1 LSYTRGAFSVA
12 RVRPLAYFPAMD
24 VHFRLLDVFC
34 DRPFAG
40 NQLCVVPEVPEGL
53 DTAVMHTLARE
64 IGFSETT
71 FVMEAAGD
79 RYTMRIFTPDQELP
93 FAGHPTLGTA
103 YLLVAEERVTS
114 PVIQTTSVG
123 EVPVEID
130 VEEGFGWMRQRP
142 PVFGP
147 EFPDRALVARA
158 AGLEPDDLAPDLPA
172 QVVSTGLGPLIA
184 PVRDLETLRRAERD
198 ARATREVCERAG
210 GECLYL
216 FAVTPEGVTARMFDP
231 GVGIGE
237 DPATGSAAGPLGA
250 YLATRDRAGM
260 PGRVTVTQGEQ
271 VGRPSFLHL
280 DVAHDG
286 GAFVVRVGGG
296 VRVVGEGRFRL

>member
-1 LSYTRGAFSVA
+1 ME
-12 RVRPLAYFPAMD
+12 VR
-24 VHFRLLDVFC
+24 FRLLDVFC

-40 NQLCVVPEVPEGL
+40 NQLCVVPDVPEGL
-53 DTAVMHTLARE
+53 DATGMHTVTRE

-71 FVMEAAGD
+71 FVTKAGGD
-79 RYTMRIFTPDQELP
+79 RYSMRIFTPGQELP

-103 YLLVAEERVTS
+103 YLLVAEGRVSS
-114 PVIQTTSVG
+114 PVIQTTAVG
-123 EVPVEID
+123 EVHVEID

-147 EFPDRALVARA
+147 EFPDRVLVARA
-158 AGLEPDDLAPDLPA
+158 AGLEVDDLDPDLPP

-184 PVRDLETLRRAERD
+184 PLRDLPTLRRAERD
-198 ARATREVCERAG
+198 ARATREVCERSG

-216 FAVTPEGVTARMFDP
+216 FASTEEGVTARMFDP

-250 YLATRDRAGM
+250 YLASRGRAGM
-260 PGRVTVTQGEQ
+260 PGCVTVAQGEQ
-271 VGRPSFLHL
+271 IGRPSFLHVE
-280 DVAHDG
+280 VASG
-286 GAFVVRVGGG
+286 GEELVVRVGGG
-296 VRVVGEGRFRL
+296 VRVVGEGVFRL

>member
-1 LSYTRGAFSVA
+1 ME
-12 RVRPLAYFPAMD
+12 VR
-24 VHFRLLDVFC
+24 FRLLDVFC

-53 DTAVMHTLARE
+53 DVAGMHTLAQE

-71 FVMEAAGD
+71 FVTQAGGD
-79 RYTMRIFTPDQELP
+79 RYSMRIFTPDQELP

-103 YLLVAEERVTS
+103 YVLVAEGRVTS
-114 PVIQTTSVG
+114 AVIQTTAAG

-130 VEEGFGWMRQRP
+130 LEEGFGWMLQRP

-147 EFPDRALVARA
+147 EFGDREAIARA
-158 AGLEPDDLAPDLPA
+158 AGLEPDDLHPELPA
-172 QVVSTGLGPLIA
+172 QVVSTGLAPLLA
-184 PVRDLETLRRAERD
+184 PVRDLEALRRAERD
-198 ARATREVCERAG
+198 GRATREVCERAG

-216 FAVTPEGVTARMFDP
+216 FAITDDGVTARMFDP

-250 YLATRDRAGM
+250 YLSARGFAGM
-260 PGRVTVTQGEQ
+260 PGRTLVSQGEQ
-271 VGRPSFLHL
+271 VGRPSFLHVEVEL
-280 DVAHDG
+280 DDDSYA
-286 GAFVVRVGGG
+286 VRVGGG
-296 VRVVGEGRFRL
+296 VRVVGEGLFKL

>member
-1 LSYTRGAFSVA
+1 ME
-12 RVRPLAYFPAMD
+12 VR
-24 VHFRLLDVFC
+24 FRLLDVFC

-40 NQLCVVPEVPEGL
+40 NQLCVVPDVPEGL
-53 DTAVMHTLARE
+53 DAAGMHTVTRE

-71 FVMEAAGD
+71 FVTEAGGD
-79 RYTMRIFTPDQELP
+79 RYSMLIFTPGQELP

-103 YLLVAEERVTS
+103 YLLVAEGRVSS
-114 PVIQTTSVG
+114 PAIQTTAVG
-123 EVPVEID
+123 EVHVEID

-147 EFPDRALVARA
+147 EFPDRVLVARA
-158 AGLEPDDLAPDLPA
+158 AGLEVDDLDPDLPA

-184 PVRDLETLRRAERD
+184 PLRDLPTLRRAERD

-216 FAVTPEGVTARMFDP
+216 FASTEEGVTARMFDP

-250 YLATRDRAGM
+250 YLASRGRAGM
-260 PGRVTVTQGEQ
+260 PGRVTVAQGEQ
-271 VGRPSFLHL
+271 VGRPSFLHVE
-280 DVAHDG
+280 VASG
-286 GAFVVRVGGG
+286 GEELVVRVGGG
-296 VRVVGEGRFRL
+296 VRVVGEGVFRL